1 MAQSIVRIQSK
12 LMREYYKNFSKYAK
26 GKKSENKIAW
36 VISFTPVEILEALGV
51 LYYYPESYA
60 AVIAASGKEQELL
73 EKSEKVSLSC
83 DCCSYSCCIQG
94 CLELEEGPRG
104 VPPKPDILIATNN
117 QCNTLPNWWNIL
129 AERYNIPLIV
139 LDYPGESMG
148 RRQAFEYVTQQHK
161 ELIEDLEKLTGNYL
175 NIDILDKLIFN
186 SQMSVM
192 EWNHVISHMEDR
204 NVCPTSLFDGINFLI
219 TARCKEDTSELYRM
233 MNEEMEQEPLADKNL
248 IPIFWLGYPLWYHN
262 DRYLSSLLKECRIV
276 GSNYITWW
284 SLDYLG
290 KDVYEKLFN
299 AYNYTFLNLSQKT
312 RNKKLKSI
320 IQKSGAKGAVTLHN
334 KSCKCDF
341 VSAKDIS
348 IPQAELEVDMIDRH
362 FADEKRIREQILL
375 LKETICT
382 R

>member
-1 MAQSIVRIQSK
+1 M
-12 LMREYYKNFSKYAK
+12 
-26 GKKSENKIAW
+26 
-36 VISFTPVEILEALGV
+36 
-51 LYYYPESYA
+51 
-60 AVIAASGKEQELL
+60 
-73 EKSEKVSLSC
+73 
-83 DCCSYSCCIQG
+83 
-94 CLELEEGPRG
+94 
-104 VPPKPDILIATNN
+104 
-117 QCNTLPNWWNIL
+117 
-129 AERYNIPLIV
+129 
-139 LDYPGESMG
+139 
-148 RRQAFEYVTQQHK
+148 
-161 ELIEDLEKLTGNYL
+161 
-175 NIDILDKLIFN
+175 
-186 SQMSVM
+186 
-192 EWNHVISHMEDR
+192 
-204 NVCPTSLFDGINFLI
+204 
-219 TARCKEDTSELYRM
+219 
-233 MNEEMEQEPLADKNL
+233 
-248 IPIFWLGYPLWYHN
+248 
-262 DRYLSSLLKECRIV
+262 LKECRIV